1 MAGSLNKVMLIG
13 NVGRDPE
20 MRYTASGEPVTT
32 FSVAVSRRW
41 KDRNTNE
48 PREETE
54 WFNIVTWRQLAETCN
69 QFVTKGRKV
78 YVEGRLQ
85 TRSWE
90 GQDGQKH
97 YRTEVQAQTVTL
109 LDRRPG
115 TAAPSGELEQR
126 APTDESQV
134 EPDDL
139 PF

>member
-20 MRYTASGEPVTT
+20 MRYTASGEPVTNLRL
-32 FSVAVSRRW
+32 AVSRRW
-41 KDRNTNE
+41 KDRATNE
-48 PREETE
+48 QHDDTQ
-54 WFNIVTWRQLAETCN
+54 WFDIVAWRQLAEICN
-69 QFVTKGRKV
+69 QYCTKGKRI

-85 TRSWE
+85 TRNWE

-97 YRTEVQAQTVTL
+97 YRTEVIAQEMIL
-109 LDRRPG
+109 LDRRP
-115 TAAPSGELEQR
+115 AASAPSGESEQR
-126 APTDESQV
+126 PPADEQSV